1 MPNVTLGCSPQFR
14 LRDSDTGAPVPVKG
28 TKTKGLI
35 ALLAYAPNQ
44 TRSRAWIK
52 KHLWSDR
59 SEEQASGSLRQ
70 CISDIKKSVGD
81 YKDFLKTEGAN
92 LSLDGLLFSFESC
105 ADETGAAG
113 GTELLEDLDAI
124 KDPQFK
130 RWLSSLREDQAKF
143 EEVSQAIAPPTQDKS
158 VDDRFLV
165 VFDKRFGG
173 GLHEN
178 VLGSE
183 LLTSISKFLLEMP
196 EIQVIDAASLKENPL
211 THKQVR
217 GCHIT
222 IQTLGN
228 AESVFIV
235 AGLESLVD
243 RRMLWTEKLLMPV
256 REDFGLQSFEL
267 LSFTGSVVNQFNEY
281 VKNSQEWVDAQSLT
295 SQLFSKAVA
304 GIFSLNKSE
313 MKNADA
319 VLTNIYEANPAGQ
332 ILAWRAFLR
341 SLAVFQHR
349 DVNFLDSDIS
359 SAQLADE
366 ALKEAPSDSVSLL
379 VTSQFEYLHRGNSEA
394 SLRFA
399 KQSVQKNPLN
409 ALAWAVLSN
418 TQLVGGHNDDAV
430 VSAKRALALGAES
443 PYRHYLEFF
452 ACMAL
457 SAVKEY
463 EQACVHAEI
472 AQTYSKSFTAPLRYL
487 LPLYKATNQDEK
499 FASSLKRLQA
509 LEPDFAITRYSD
521 ADYPVNTLRKIEL
534 IDFVT

>member
-1 MPNVTLGCSPQFR
+1 MPNVTLGCTPQFR
-14 LRDSDTGAPVPVKG
+14 LFDSDTGVSVPVKG

-44 TRSRAWIK
+44 TRSRGWLK

-70 CISDIKKSVGD
+70 CISDIKKSLGD
-81 YKDFLKTEGAN
+81 YKEFLKAEGAN
-92 LSLDGLLFSFESC
+92 LSLDSTMFSIEPGTHNSGE
-105 ADETGAAG
+105 ASP
-113 GTELLEDLDAI
+113 TELLEDLDAI
-124 KDPQFK
+124 KDPEFK
-130 RWLSSLREDQAKF
+130 RWLNTLREGQVNTKEPDHTATPKIQEK
-143 EEVSQAIAPPTQDKS
+143 VISDY
-158 VDDRFLV
+158 FLV

-183 LLTSISKFLLEMP
+183 LLTSVSKFLLEMP
-196 EIQVIDAASLKENPL
+196 EIQIVDAASLKENPL
-211 THKQVR
+211 TGKQVR

-228 AESVFIV
+228 TDSVFIV
-235 AGLESLVD
+235 VGLESLAD
-243 RRMLWTEKLLMPV
+243 RRLLWTEKLLMPV

-267 LSFTGSVVNQFNEY
+267 LTFTGSVVNQFNEY
-281 VKNSQEWVDAQSLT
+281 VKNSCDWVDAQSLT
-295 SQLFSKAVA
+295 SQLFNKAVT
-304 GIFSLNKSE
+304 GIFSLNKQE
-313 MKNADA
+313 MKSADA
-319 VLTNIYEANPAGQ
+319 VLSNIYEANPAGQ

-349 DVNFLDSDIS
+349 DVNFLESDIS

-394 SLRFA
+394 SLHFA

-409 ALAWAVLSN
+409 PLAWAVLSN

-430 VSAKRALALGAES
+430 VSAKRALSLGAES

-463 EQACVHAEI
+463 KQACTHAEI

-499 FASSLKRLQA
+499 FAASLKRLQT
-509 LEPDFAITRYSD
+509 LEPDFVISRYSD